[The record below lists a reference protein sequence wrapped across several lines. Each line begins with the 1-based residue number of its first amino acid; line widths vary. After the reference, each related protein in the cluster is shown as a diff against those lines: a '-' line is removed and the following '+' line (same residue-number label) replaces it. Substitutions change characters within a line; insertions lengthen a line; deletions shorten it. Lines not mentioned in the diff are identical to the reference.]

1 MEQVPIKIQ
10 LLIRIRLAGRAPLR
24 VVLVLNIY
32 AHHESNELVQ
42 NVKSVSI
49 KIPLHIRIL
58 PVNLAL
64 LRAAVVLNLLLVQQK
79 QIDHVLDVAPVSTKI
94 PILIRILLVKVAN
107 PADRKI

>member
-1 MEQVPIKIQ
+1 MNLVSFKIQ
-10 LLIRIRLAGRAPLR
+10 LLIRIFFANRAPLR

-64 LRAAVVLNLLLVQQK
+64 PRAVLVLNLLLVQQK
-79 QIDHVLDVAPVSTKI
+79 QIEHVQYVE
-94 PILIRILLVKVAN
+94 
-107 PADRKI
+107 

>member
-1 MEQVPIKIQ
+1 MEQVPTKIQ
-10 LLIRIRLAGRAPLR
+10 LLIRKLLANCAPLR

-32 AHHESNELVQ
+32 AHQRSNELVQ

-79 QIDHVLDVAPVSTKI
+79 QIEHVQYVE
-94 PILIRILLVKVAN
+94 
-107 PADRKI
+107 